1 MKALVNPDLYRPI
14 VRIIDDEETVRNSE
28 AFTLRVVG
36 LETACYATAEEFLE
50 KDDLRY
56 PGCIILDV
64 RMPGMSGP
72 ELQQEINKR
81 EIDLPIIFLSAHGNV
96 GLAVDTLK
104 RGAKDFYEK
113 PVELEKLRETAARLV
128 EENLQARR
136 KQYETQMLHAQYE
149 ALTNRERMILKLVAQ
164 NLSNKVIADQ
174 LQIQEHT
181 VKIHRGNACHKLNI
195 RTALEVHQFLTRI
208 GELD

>member
-1 MKALVNPDLYRPI
+1 MRNTANSELYRPI
-14 VRIIDDEETVRNSE
+14 VRIIDDEESVRNSE
-28 AFTLRVVG
+28 AFTLRVAG
-36 LETACYATAEEFLE
+36 FETVCYSSAEEFLQR
-50 KDDLRY
+50 DDSLH

-81 EIDLPIIFLSAHGNV
+81 EIDLPIIFLSAHGNI

-104 RGAKDFYEK
+104 RGARDFYEK
-113 PVELEKLRETAARLV
+113 PVAPEILRETVARLV
-128 EENLQARR
+128 QENLQCR
-136 KQYETQMLHAQYE
+136 KKKYETHTLREQYES
-149 ALTNRERMILKLVAQ
+149 LTNRERVILKLVAQ
-164 NLSNKVIADQ
+164 NLSNKAIADQ

-195 RTALEVHQFLTRI
+195 RTVLDVHHFLSRI
-208 GELD
+208 GEI

>member
-81 EIDLPIIFLSAHGNV
+81 EIDLPIIFLSAHGNI

-104 RGAKDFYEK
+104 R
-113 PVELEKLRETAARLV
+113 
-128 EENLQARR
+128 
-136 KQYETQMLHAQYE
+136 YETQMLHAQYE

>member
-1 MKALVNPDLYRPI
+1 MRNTANPELYRPI
-14 VRIIDDEETVRNSE
+14 VRIIDDEESVRNSE
-28 AFTLRVVG
+28 AFTLRVAG
-36 LETACYATAEEFLE
+36 FETVCYSSAEEFLQR
-50 KDDLRY
+50 DDSLH

-81 EIDLPIIFLSAHGNV
+81 EIDLPIIFLSAHGNI

-104 RGAKDFYEK
+104 RGARDFYEK
-113 PVELEKLRETAARLV
+113 PVAPEILRETVARLV
-128 EENLQARR
+128 QENLQCR
-136 KQYETQMLHAQYE
+136 KKKYETHTLREQYES
-149 ALTNRERMILKLVAQ
+149 LTNRERVILKLVAQ
-164 NLSNKVIADQ
+164 NLSNKAIADQ

>member
-1 MKALVNPDLYRPI
+1 MLCDGR
-14 VRIIDDEETVRNSE
+14 
-28 AFTLRVVG
+28 RVFG
-36 LETACYATAEEFLE
+36 

-81 EIDLPIIFLSAHGNV
+81 EIDLPIIFLSAHGNI

-113 PVELEKLRETAARLV
+113 PVEPEKLRETAARLV

-136 KQYETQMLHAQYE
+136 KQYETQRLHAQYE

-208 GELD
+208 GELE

>member
-36 LETACYATAEEFLE
+36 LETACYATA
-50 KDDLRY
+50 D

-81 EIDLPIIFLSAHGNV
+81 GIDLPIIFLSAHGNI

-113 PVELEKLRETAARLV
+113 PVEPEKLRETAARLV
-128 EENLQARR
+128 EENLQVRR
-136 KQYETQMLHAQYE
+136 KQYETQRLHAQYE

-208 GELD
+208 GELE